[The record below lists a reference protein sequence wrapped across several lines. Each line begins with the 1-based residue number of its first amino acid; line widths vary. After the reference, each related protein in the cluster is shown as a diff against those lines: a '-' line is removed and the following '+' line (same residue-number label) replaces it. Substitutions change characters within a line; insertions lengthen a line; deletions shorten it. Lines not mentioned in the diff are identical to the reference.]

1 MMKLVKL
8 LLEIS
13 CLAVKYNSD
22 VIACLVTQ
30 SAHLFGVLGTGSQDA
45 VNFLQQNYILQSV
58 LSLDSDCHL
67 MALHKEL
74 IFVTE
79 LGLFHR
85 RY

>member
-1 MMKLVKL
+1 MMKLVEL

-13 CLAVKYNSD
+13 CLAVKYHNN
-22 VIACLVTQ
+22 VITCLVTQ
-30 SAHLFGVLGTGSQDA
+30 GTHLFGVLGAGSQDA
-45 VNFLQQNYILQSV
+45 VNFLQHKHISQPV

-67 MALHKEL
+67 MVLHNEL
-74 IFVTE
+74 NFVTE

>member
-1 MMKLVKL
+1 MMKLVEL

-13 CLAVKYNSD
+13 CLAVEYHSD
-22 VIACLVTQ
+22 VITCLVSQGT
-30 SAHLFGVLGTGSQDA
+30 HLFGVLGTGSQDA
-45 VNFLQQNYILQSV
+45 VNFLQQNYISQPG